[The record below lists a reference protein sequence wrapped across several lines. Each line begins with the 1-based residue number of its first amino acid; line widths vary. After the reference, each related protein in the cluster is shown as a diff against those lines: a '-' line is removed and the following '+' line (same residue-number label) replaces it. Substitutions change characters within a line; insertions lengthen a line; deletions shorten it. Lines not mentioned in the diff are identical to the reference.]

1 MEVLEA
7 SEQEGARESRGLYW
21 RGGGSAGLVSGFE
34 LQELWLGAAWCGVV
48 CSSWRFVEGASEGR
62 HTGRLLLGQPYST
75 LCELVELDE
84 KTIKQ
89 PFSDFAGQ
97 EELKTITIGCGAFHG
112 DTVCFSF

>member
-1 MEVLEA
+1 MQEEVLEA

-62 HTGRLLLGQPYST
+62 HTGVVGGPTLVFLLV
-75 LCELVELDE
+75 VERFCASGGFGVADRCCCSSRGFGGL
-84 KTIKQ
+84 
-89 PFSDFAGQ
+89 
-97 EELKTITIGCGAFHG
+97 
-112 DTVCFSF
+112 